1 MRPEQTSWKDLALP
15 TVGRESEWQP
25 SPMSPRA
32 GHHTKW
38 APYKNELFDVE
49 YKCDD
54 DDTPSVRC
62 KERVIDYG
70 YWRISIIK

>member
-1 MRPEQTSWKDLALP
+1 MMLHFNVLGHGVHLER
-15 TVGRESEWQP
+15 WQ
-25 SPMSPRA
+25 
-32 GHHTKW
+32 KW

-54 DDTPSVRC
+54 DETPSVRC